1 MIVTDFPI
9 NGFGLPARPMQVR
22 EFKKHSYNKLAIH
35 AYIQLYHIQK
45 LVCGVKG
52 GLPHSGLK
60 AALSPPQ
67 QWSAHE
73 MNVTIST
80 NNFIPIA
87 SDDFAGNCIEPM
99 YGTPARYKVFYRILP
114 GYWTITLPIWHV
126 SISSAN
132 ELQDVVEGV
141 FADFRA
147 DFQSLRL
154 TGEPCYYNF
163 DFKH

>member
-1 MIVTDFPI
+1 MGSAFLQGPCKWESLKSI
-9 NGFGLPARPMQVR
+9 
-22 EFKKHSYNKLAIH
+22 AIISLLH

-80 NNFIPIA
+80 NNFISIA

-114 GYWTITLPIWHV
+114 GYRSITLPARD
-126 SISSAN
+126 ISSAN
-132 ELQDVVEGV
+132 ELQDVVAGV
-141 FADFRA
+141 FADF
-147 DFQSLRL
+147 QWSRL
-154 TGEPCYYNF
+154 MNLVIITLILNTS
-163 DFKH
+163 